1 MSPNL
6 EFEDKNV
13 EMAIEKACN
22 KLNISKEKLRYDII
36 SYGSSGIFGLVG
48 SKKAK
53 IRVAIPDTHEA
64 SKDNDIDESTPEKPE
79 DLVGENSF
87 AKNDISVA
95 DKQSEAV
102 EDVMA
107 ADPKDLGQE
116 ALQRII
122 DLITTDAT
130 VSVKEGTGRIY
141 FKVKGG
147 NAAVL
152 IGKHG
157 QTLEA
162 IQYLVEK
169 IVNKQQK
176 ERIRIH
182 VDVEGYLKNRRISLQ
197 KLAARMAEKV
207 KRTGKP
213 ATIDPM
219 NAHDR
224 RIVHIALKDDNVVRT
239 QSVGEGVMRKLV
251 ILPKKN
257 SHRKKRSD

>member
-1 MSPNL
+1 MSTNF

-13 EMAIEKACN
+13 EMAVKKACN
-22 KLNISKEKLRYDII
+22 KLNIQKEKLQYDII

-48 SKKAK
+48 TKKAR
-53 IRVAIPDTHEA
+53 IRVIVPQQFDKAKKHTAHASSPEKTSGLPDENRQPDKATSPADKE
-64 SKDNDIDESTPEKPE
+64 NESTRQTTTA
-79 DLVGENSF
+79 N
-87 AKNDISVA
+87 AKDI
-95 DKQSEAV
+95 
-102 EDVMA
+102 
-107 ADPKDLGQE
+107 GQE
-116 ALQRII
+116 ALQRIV
-122 DLITTDAT
+122 DLITADAT
-130 VSVKEGTGRIY
+130 VSVKEDTDRIF

-169 IVNKQQK
+169 IVNKQQN
-176 ERIRIH
+176 ERVRVH

-197 KLAARMAEKV
+197 KLATRMAEKV

-219 NAHDR
+219 SAHDR
-224 RIVHIALKDDNVVRT
+224 RIVHIALKDDDTVRT
-239 QSVGEGVMRKLV
+239 QSVGEGFLRKLV

-257 SHRKKRSD
+257 SYRKKRSN